1 MADSY
6 NFTFRITDRFWKDFN
21 REFDV
26 NSMTGSTG
34 DTYKILL
41 CSQLPAD
48 ITRIVDSNGYLL
60 DPNDIEG
67 FEYLSVSELT
77 TVYLNCTFVQ
87 SGFTITMAGESTINI
102 SLNDSN
108 NYLNGIL
115 IVRHQST
122 DEEHEGYLL
131 CYARSPQPIAVK
143 DVITVPTDTELV
155 GLGNCTG

>member
-6 NFTFRITDRFWKDFN
+6 NFTFRITDRFWRDFN

-26 NSMTGSTG
+26 NGMNGANG

-41 CSQLPAD
+41 CSQLPSTISSIID
-48 ITRIVDSNGYLL
+48 ENGYLV
-60 DPNDIEG
+60 DCNDVNG
-67 FEYLSVSELT
+67 FEYLDTPELVT
-77 TVYLNCTFVQ
+77 TYLNATFTQ
-87 SGFTITMAGESTINI
+87 AGFIISLAGESTINI
-102 SLNDSN
+102 VLDDSN

-131 CYARSPQPIAVK
+131 AYARSPQPIPVK
-143 DVITVPTDTELV
+143 DVITVPNDTELV
-155 GLGNCTG
+155 GLGTCTG